1 MRLIGVDVG
10 GTFTDLVYADTEAG
24 QTRIHRC
31 PRPRT
36 TPRAAWSRACAL
48 CDKYGIPRDT
58 IDAVF
63 HGTTIATNAML
74 EHDGAVTGMIT
85 TEGFR
90 DILHIGRHQRPQH
103 YSIMQDIPWQDRPLV
118 KRRHRKTVKER
129 LVPPRG
135 EVLEPLDEE
144 DVRDAARELKE
155 AGVQAI
161 AICFLF
167 SYLDP
172 AHEARAMAIV
182 REEYPGVLRH
192 DLLVGV
198 AAVPRVRA
206 LHHDGDERLRRTEGA
221 QLRDQTRNRHRASGF
236 KADLRIMASNGGV
249 ATPAMVAE
257 RPVLTLLS
265 GPAAGVIGGDWAGG
279 LSGKRN
285 LITFDVGGTSADIGI
300 VTDGGFGE
308 ATARDTWIAGF
319 PVLVPM
325 IDMHTI
331 GAGGGSIAFV
341 DQAGAFK
348 VGPRSAGAVPGPAAY
363 GRGGNRATV
372 TDANVVLGRLDS
384 DNFLGG
390 GMSLDE
396 VAARRV
402 IGELAR
408 ELGISDR
415 EAAEGVVTVINA
427 NMANAIRSRTVQ
439 KGIDPRNYALV
450 AFGGAGPLHGAEVA
464 EMLGMPE
471 VIVPP
476 HPGIT
481 SAIGLLISDLRYD
494 AIRTSFQVSG
504 AADIAR
510 INADFAAMA
519 KELADRFTADGI
531 DLAKVTFERRGDL
544 RYVGQGYELRVPF
557 PDGTIDEAALAK
569 AFEAFHEIH
578 RREYGHHFAESAIEI
593 VNLRLVGAAQR
604 RQDRQA
610 DGRPTASRS
619 TRRGCARAPA
629 PSGSRASS
637 PTIRPTST
645 AATCCRSARRSP
657 APPSSCKWT
666 STTVVPPQHSFEAD
680 AAGNLII
687 RKTRCIAGTRTPEP
701 LFMTSTP

>member
-10 GTFTDLVYADTEAG
+10 GTFTDLVYADTDAG
-24 QTRIHRC
+24 STAVHKIS
-31 PRPRT
+31 T
-36 TPRAAWSRACAL
+36 TPDDPSRGVVQGLMAL
-48 CDKYGIPRDT
+48 CDKYGIPRET
-58 IDAVF
+58 IDVVF
-63 HGTTIATNAML
+63 HGTTIATNSIL

-85 TEGFR
+85 TGGYR

-103 YSIMQDIPWQDRPLV
+103 YSIMQDIPWQSRPLV
-118 KRRHRKTVKER
+118 KRRHRKTVTER
-129 LVPPRG
+129 LVPPKG
-135 EVLEPLDEE
+135 EVLQPLDEE
-144 DVRDAARELKE
+144 GVRQAVRELKE

-172 AHEARAMAIV
+172 AHEARALAIV
-182 REEYPGVLRH
+182 REEYPDCFATTSSSVSPQFREFERFTTTALNAF
-192 DLLVGV
+192 VG
-198 AAVPRVRA
+198 PKVRNYVT
-206 LHHDGDERLRRTEGA
+206 RLESEIE
-221 QLRDQTRNRHRASGF
+221 ASGF

-279 LSGKRN
+279 LSGRRN

-300 VTDGGFGE
+300 VTEGGFGE

-319 PVLVPM
+319 PVMVPM
-325 IDMHTI
+325 IDVHTI

-363 GRGGNRATV
+363 GHGGARPTV

-384 DNFLGG
+384 GNFLGG

-408 ELGISDR
+408 ELGLSDR
-415 EAAEGVVTVINA
+415 EAAEGVITLINA

-439 KGIDPRNYALV
+439 KGIDPRDYSLV

-464 EMLGMPE
+464 DMLGVTE

-481 SAIGLLISDLRYD
+481 SAVGLLISDLRYD

-504 AADIAR
+504 AADLAR

-519 KELADRFTADGI
+519 RELADRFTADGI
-531 DLAKVTFERRGDL
+531 ELGRVSFERRGDL

-557 PDGTIDEAALAK
+557 PDGPIDAGSLGK
-569 AFEAFHEIH
+569 AFDAFHEIH
-578 RREYGHHFAESAIEI
+578 RREYGHHFADSAIEI
-593 VNLRLVGAAQR
+593 VNLRLVGAA
-604 RQDRQA
+604 
-610 DGRPTASRS
+610 S
-619 TRRGCARAPA
+619 
-629 PSGSRASS
+629 
-637 PTIRPTST
+637 
-645 AATCCRSARRSP
+645 AATIAKPSVGTATSLEAAKVRTGTCTFRVGAALADYPTVFYRRDLLPVGARVAGP
-657 APPSSCKWT
+657 AVVLQMD
-666 STTVVPPQHSFEAD
+666 STTVVPPHYGFEAD
-680 AAGNLII
+680 AAGNLIV
-687 RKTRCIAGTRTPEP
+687 RKEDAEDGNRGVKP
-701 LFMTSTP
+701 